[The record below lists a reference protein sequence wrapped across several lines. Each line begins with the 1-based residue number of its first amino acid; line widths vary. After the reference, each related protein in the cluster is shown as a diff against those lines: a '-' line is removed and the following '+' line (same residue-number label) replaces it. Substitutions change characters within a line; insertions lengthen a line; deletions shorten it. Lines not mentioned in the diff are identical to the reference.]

1 MTADYVS
8 KELNA
13 IANPEKAKLLQRYFK
28 TGPGEYA
35 EGDKFLG
42 IVVPLQK
49 NIAKKYHELDLN
61 EIQKLLSSNIHEYR
75 FTALK
80 ILVLKYEKASQKD
93 KKEIIKFYLKNKK
106 YINNWDLVD
115 TSAPYILSN
124 WLLDKDRS
132 VLYKLAVSKNVWDR
146 RIAIISTAFFI
157 KNGDFVDTFKLAKM
171 FLSDRHDL
179 IHKATGWMLRE
190 VGKKSESAL
199 EKFLNENCS
208 AMPRTM
214 LRYSI
219 EKMPKSKQRIYLYAK
234 ISS

>member
-93 KKEIIKFYLKNKK
+93 KKEIIKFYLKNK
-106 YINNWDLVD
+106 
-115 TSAPYILSN
+115 
-124 WLLDKDRS
+124 RS
-132 VLYKLAVSKNVWDR
+132 EER
-146 RIAIISTAFFI
+146 R
-157 KNGDFVDTFKLAKM
+157 
-171 FLSDRHDL
+171 
-179 IHKATGWMLRE
+179 
-190 VGKKSESAL
+190 VGKECASMCRSRW
-199 EKFLNENCS
+199 S
-208 AMPRTM
+208 P
-214 LRYSI
+214 YH
-219 EKMPKSKQRIYLYAK
+219 
-234 ISS
+234 

>member
-1 MTADYVS
+1 M
-8 KELNA
+8 
-13 IANPEKAKLLQRYFK
+13 
-28 TGPGEYA
+28 
-35 EGDKFLG
+35 
-42 IVVPLQK
+42 
-49 NIAKKYHELDLN
+49 
-61 EIQKLLSSNIHEYR
+61 
-75 FTALK
+75 
-80 ILVLKYEKASQKD
+80 
-93 KKEIIKFYLKNKK
+93 
-106 YINNWDLVD
+106 
-115 TSAPYILSN
+115 
-124 WLLDKDRS
+124 LDKDRS